1 MNGSGRSLVTVPA
14 LSILLFLLIAGPLGS
29 LVPAVPPDV
38 LISYPLDGST
48 YRASETIELNASA
61 SYDPDGKGIT
71 VHWKSNIDGDLGYGT
86 VRKVKLSTGG
96 HIITCEV
103 EDDDQEKAEATRQV
117 TILPLEAPIARLEAN
132 RTDVE
137 IFQQVMFSG
146 DKSEDPDFD
155 VVAYRFIFDDGHDSG
170 WINGGQM
177 SHSFNYPGTYTV
189 RLEVRDNDGL
199 TDSTEITITVRN
211 RSTSQDTTD
220 DLRTAWI
227 LLLAIIIIIVIIGAV
242 AARRMAKNRR
252 REEEEALR
260 RRLKRRSR
268 SGKRTSG
275 KAKAGKAHKVLQ
287 PRRKIRK

>member
-1 MNGSGRSLVTVPA
+1 MVPA
-14 LSILLFLLIAGPLGS
+14 LFMLLFLSSVGLLAGLGT
-29 LVPAVPPDV
+29 AVPPDV

-61 SYDPDGKGIT
+61 SYDPDGKDIT
-71 VHWKSNIDGDLGYGT
+71 VHWKSNVDGDLGYGA

-103 EDDDQEKAEATRQV
+103 EDDDREKAEATRQV
-117 TILPLEAPIARLEAN
+117 TILPLEAPIAKLEAN
-132 RTDVE
+132 RTEVE
-137 IFQQVMFSG
+137 IFQQIMFSG
-146 DKSEDPDFD
+146 DKSVDPDFD

-170 WINGGQM
+170 WINGSQM

-211 RSTSQDTTD
+211 RSSSHDTTD
-220 DLRTAWI
+220 DARKAWI
-227 LLLAIIIIIVIIGAV
+227 LLLAIIVIIVIIGAV

-260 RRLKRRSR
+260 RRLKRRSGAKRKAR
-268 SGKRTSG
+268 SASSRRKGT
-275 KAKAGKAHKVLQ
+275 AHKVLQ
-287 PRRKIRK
+287 PRRKARK